1 MVQSSNRDDMGT
13 QIPGFFR
20 NTFYFSFK
28 YRWPEELAVQVPKRR
43 GNAIRADRNDLSPL
57 GAEPVIPDLL
67 EEEEG
72 GGDR

>member
-1 MVQSSNRDDMGT
+1 
-13 QIPGFFR
+13 
-20 NTFYFSFK
+20 
-28 YRWPEELAVQVPKRR
+28 VPKRR
-43 GNAIRADRNDLSPL
+43 GNAVRADRNDLSPL